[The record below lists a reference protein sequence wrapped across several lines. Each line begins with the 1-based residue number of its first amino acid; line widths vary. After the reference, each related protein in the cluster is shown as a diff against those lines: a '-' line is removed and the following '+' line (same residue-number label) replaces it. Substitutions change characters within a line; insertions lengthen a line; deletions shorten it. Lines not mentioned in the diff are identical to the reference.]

1 MRDERLSFYLNII
14 VIRKCFFLQGV
25 IGKKDVCSAES
36 RFWRDKR
43 KAVAEHAQI
52 SMV

>member
-1 MRDERLSFYLNII
+1 MKAVRIFFYLNII
-14 VIRKCFFLQGV
+14 VIRKCFFYKGG
-25 IGKKDVCSAES
+25 IGKKDVRSAES
-36 RFWRDKR
+36 RFWQDRR